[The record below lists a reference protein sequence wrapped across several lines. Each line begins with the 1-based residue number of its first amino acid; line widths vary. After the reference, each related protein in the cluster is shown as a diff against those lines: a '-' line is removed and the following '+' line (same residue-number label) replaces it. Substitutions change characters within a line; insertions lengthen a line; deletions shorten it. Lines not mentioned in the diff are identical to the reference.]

1 MARLPRIHLP
11 DLPAHVVVRGN
22 DRKALFRSEGDRIF
36 FHRCLMEASWRY
48 GLEIHAYVLM
58 TNHVHLV
65 ATGEHAL
72 SLSRS
77 IQMVGRRYV
86 SYFNYLYGRTGSL
99 WEGRF
104 RSSPIQSDRYLLAC
118 HRYVEMNPVRAGIVS
133 APGDFLW
140 SSHGALAFGKC
151 DDLITP
157 HPIYLGLELD
167 GEIRFRRYRQLFEK
181 RLSPGT
187 LGRIRKAL
195 NAGLALGS
203 RQFCRQ
209 LELESGRRV
218 TTAKMGRPPRS
229 KSQSE
234 NSALELN

>member
-11 DLPAHVVVRGN
+11 NLPAHVVIRGN
-22 DRKALFRSEGDRIF
+22 DRKAVFASERDRIF
-36 FHRCLMEASWRY
+36 FHRCLLEASKRY
-48 GLEIHAYVLM
+48 RLAMHAYVFM

-86 SYFNYLYGRTGSL
+86 SYFNYRYGRTGTL

-104 RSSPIQSDRYLLAC
+104 RSCPIQSDRHLLAC
-118 HRYVEMNPVRAGIVS
+118 HRYVEMNPVRAGIVN
-133 APGDFLW
+133 APGDYVW
-140 SSHGALAFGKC
+140 SSHRLLALGKC

-157 HPIYLGLELD
+157 HPIYVGLGTD
-167 GEIRFRRYRQLFEK
+167 GETRRRRYQQLFDK

-187 LGRIRKAL
+187 LRRIRDAL

-203 RQFCRQ
+203 REFCRQ
-209 LELESGRRV
+209 LEQQSGRRV
-218 TTAKMGRPPRS
+218 TTAKMGRPTKR
-229 KSQSE
+229 KSE
-234 NSALELN
+234 PAMSALELF